1 MSEERHQPYRV
12 FETQEDFQRAVEAY
26 IGERVAKLQRA
37 IRRAEK
43 RAEAAERE
51 RDALLEEV
59 VELRRELHSGG
70 TLL

>member
-1 MSEERHQPYRV
+1 VSQPPYRI
-12 FETQEDFQRAVEAY
+12 FETEEDFQAAIEAY

-43 RAEAAERE
+43 RAVAAE
-51 RDALLEEV
+51 EEL

-70 TLL
+70 TSL